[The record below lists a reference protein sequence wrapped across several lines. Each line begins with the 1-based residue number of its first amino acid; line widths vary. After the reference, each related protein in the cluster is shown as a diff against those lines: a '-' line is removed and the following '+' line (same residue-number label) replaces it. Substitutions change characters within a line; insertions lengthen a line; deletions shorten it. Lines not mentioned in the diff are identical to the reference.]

1 VGSKASSEEAVFG
14 SLHWG
19 MVLLYEN
26 ISNESGSNES
36 GESKREEKKMG
47 VGIKEV
53 VKKII

>member
-1 VGSKASSEEAVFG
+1 MHPMQSSI
-14 SLHWG
+14 LHG
-19 MVLLYEN
+19 LNKMEGFLLRLPS